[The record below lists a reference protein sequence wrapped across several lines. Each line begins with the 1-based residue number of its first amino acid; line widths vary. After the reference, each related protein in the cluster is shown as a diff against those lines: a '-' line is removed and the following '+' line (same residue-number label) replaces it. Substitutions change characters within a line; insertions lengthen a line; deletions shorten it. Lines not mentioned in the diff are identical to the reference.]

1 MVPNAGKHLS
11 KHFER
16 NSSLYEEWNSNHKL
30 KDDPRM
36 TRIGKFLRVTSLD
49 ELPQIW
55 NVLKGE
61 MSFIGPRPIVEQELR
76 YYGPSWREVSRA
88 LPGICGLWQVSGRSD
103 TGYEK
108 RVELD
113 IYYIQNWSIWLD
125 TFILL
130 KTLWIV
136 LTRKGAF

>member
-1 MVPNAGKHLS
+1 M
-11 KHFER
+11 
-16 NSSLYEEWNSNHKL
+16 
-30 KDDPRM
+30 
-36 TRIGKFLRVTSLD
+36 
-49 ELPQIW
+49 
-55 NVLKGE
+55 
-61 MSFIGPRPIVEQELR
+61 EQELR